1 MNEQNNEQHKNQNK
15 SQRAKKDEVIGAL
28 LLDYASGVLES
39 PLEILVETH
48 ISLNA
53 NSARQLRMLMQLGGI
68 LLEECEPVSLSEGA
82 LDAVMAEIDSEEANK
97 ETASQDNVVA
107 FTKPSVSKPV
117 TIPHLPR
124 PLADYIPDLSC
135 DKSWRRISKGLSQC
149 RIQFDGTDVEA
160 NIYRIAPGTSI
171 PVHSHEGTEVTL
183 VLAGGFTDET
193 GAFGPGDIAIQETGA
208 THQPVADDDGECIVF
223 AINEGNIRLAS
234 PIGRVLSYLVN

>member
-1 MNEQNNEQHKNQNK
+1 MNEQKKQN
-15 SQRAKKDEVIGAL
+15 AKKDEVISAL
-28 LLDYASGVLES
+28 LLDYVTGALDR

-48 ISLNA
+48 ISLNSQ
-53 NSARQLRMLMQLGGI
+53 SAKQLRMLMQLGGV

-82 LDAVMAEIDSEEANK
+82 LDAVMQEISDLEDTDTHNQ
-97 ETASQDNVVA
+97 ASATGTQDNIVS
-107 FTKPSVSKPV
+107 FTPPSNATS
-117 TIPHLPR
+117 TTHLPR

-149 RIQFDGTDVEA
+149 RITFNGTEVEA
-160 NIYRIAPGTSI
+160 NIYRIAPGTAI

-208 THQPVADDDGECIVF
+208 THKPVADDDGECIVF
-223 AINEGNIRLAS
+223 AINEGNIRLAN

>member
-1 MNEQNNEQHKNQNK
+1 MNEQMKQN
-15 SQRAKKDEVIGAL
+15 AKKDEVISAL
-28 LLDYASGVLES
+28 LLDYVTGALDR

-48 ISLNA
+48 ISLNSQ
-53 NSARQLRMLMQLGGI
+53 SAKQLRMLMQLGGV

-82 LDAVMAEIDSEEANK
+82 LDAVMREITELENTDTQSQNSN
-97 ETASQDNVVA
+97 ETKQDNIVS
-107 FTKPSVSKPV
+107 FTAPSKGAD
-117 TIPHLPR
+117 TTHLPR

-149 RIQFDGTDVEA
+149 RITFNGTEVEA
-160 NIYRIAPGTSI
+160 NIYRIAPGTAI

-208 THQPVADDDGECIVF
+208 THKPVADDDGECIVF
-223 AINEGNIRLAS
+223 AINEGNIRLAN

>member
-1 MNEQNNEQHKNQNK
+1 MTEQMMKLK
-15 SQRAKKDEVIGAL
+15 AKKEEMISAL
-28 LLDYASGVLES
+28 LLDYATGVLDR

-48 ISLNA
+48 ISLN
-53 NSARQLRMLMQLGGI
+53 NESARQLRMLMQLGGV

-82 LDAVMAEIDSEEANK
+82 LDAVMAEISQIESEEASVTDMSAHRN
-97 ETASQDNVVA
+97 QDNVISFPQA
-107 FTKPSVSKPV
+107 STATKNV
-117 TIPHLPR
+117 THLPH
-124 PLADYIPDLSC
+124 PLADYIPDLGC
-135 DKSWRRISKGLSQC
+135 DKSWRRLSRGLSQC
-149 RIQFDGTDVEA
+149 RIKFNGTEVEA
-160 NIYRIAPGTSI
+160 NIYRIAAGTAI

>member
-1 MNEQNNEQHKNQNK
+1 MNEQIKQK
-15 SQRAKKDEVIGAL
+15 AKKDEVISAL
-28 LLDYASGVLES
+28 LLDYVTGALDR

-48 ISLNA
+48 ISLNSQ
-53 NSARQLRMLMQLGGI
+53 SAKQLRMLMQLGGV

-82 LDAVMAEIDSEEANK
+82 LDAVMSEIQAIEDAK
-97 ETASQDNVVA
+97 ASDQDTSPSQNRDNVVS
-107 FTKPSVSKPV
+107 FTAPSSEMM
-117 TIPHLPR
+117 TTHLPR
-124 PLADYIPDLSC
+124 PLADYIPDLTC

-149 RIQFDGTDVEA
+149 RITFNGTEVEA
-160 NIYRIAPGTSI
+160 NIYRIAPGTAI

-208 THQPVADDDGECIVF
+208 THKPVADDDGECIVF
-223 AINEGNIRLAS
+223 AINEGNIRLAN

>member
-1 MNEQNNEQHKNQNK
+1 MNEQNITEKT
-15 SQRAKKDEVIGAL
+15 KKDEVIGAL
-28 LLDYASGVLES
+28 LLDYAAGVLES

-53 NSARQLRMLMQLGGI
+53 ASAKQLRMLMQLGGI

-82 LDAVMAEIDSEEANK
+82 LDAVMAEIARGEVDEQ
-97 ETASQDNVVA
+97 TAKQDNVVA
-107 FTKPSVSKPV
+107 FTPSHEAKDV
-117 TIPHLPR
+117 TVAHLPR

-135 DKSWRRISKGLSQC
+135 DKSWRKISKGLSQC

-183 VLAGGFTDET
+183 VLSGGFTDET

-208 THQPVADDDGECIVF
+208 THKPVADDDGECIVF

>member
-1 MNEQNNEQHKNQNK
+1 MNEQKKQN
-15 SQRAKKDEVIGAL
+15 AKKDEVISAL
-28 LLDYASGVLES
+28 LLDYVTGALDR

-48 ISLNA
+48 ISLNSQ
-53 NSARQLRMLMQLGGI
+53 SAKQLRMLMQLGGV

-82 LDAVMAEIDSEEANK
+82 LDAVMREISDLEDADTHNQ
-97 ETASQDNVVA
+97 ASATSMQDNIVS
-107 FTKPSVSKPV
+107 FTPPSNATS
-117 TIPHLPR
+117 TTHLPR

-149 RIQFDGTDVEA
+149 RITFNGTEVEA
-160 NIYRIAPGTSI
+160 NIYRIAPGTAI

-208 THQPVADDDGECIVF
+208 THKPVADDDGECIVF
-223 AINEGNIRLAS
+223 AINEGNIRLAN

>member
-1 MNEQNNEQHKNQNK
+1 MNEQNNTEKT
-15 SQRAKKDEVIGAL
+15 KKDEVIGAL
-28 LLDYASGVLES
+28 LLDYVTGVLDS

-48 ISLNA
+48 ISLMRQA
-53 NSARQLRMLMQLGGI
+53 PKQLRMLMQLGGI

-82 LDAVMAEIDSEEANK
+82 LEAVMAEIDKDETHK
-97 ETASQDNVVA
+97 ELKLRKITLYHLHRHNHMLAQCL
-107 FTKPSVSKPV
+107 PR
-117 TIPHLPR
+117 LPR

-135 DKSWRRISKGLSQC
+135 DKSGVASQKVSANAVFNLMV
-149 RIQFDGTDVEA
+149 QQVEA
-160 NIYRIAPGTSI
+160 NIYRIAPGTAI

-208 THQPVADDDGECIVF
+208 THKPVADDDGECIVF
-223 AINEGNIRLAS
+223 AINEGNIRLAN